1 MSCEARPLQ
10 RTGELASK
18 DMMMITS
25 IGLANANADLLLK
38 SPAQSV
44 SSIPRALSSTPYQ
57 VRMACTVDS
66 VLLQPHLRRHDP

>member
-18 DMMMITS
+18 DMMMI

-38 SPAQSV
+38 SPPRRV

-57 VRMACTVDS
+57 VRMACTVSS

>member
-1 MSCEARPLQ
+1 
-10 RTGELASK
+10 
-18 DMMMITS
+18 MITS

-57 VRMACTVDS
+57 VRMACTVSS